1 MIPSLLAVASL
12 ALIPP
17 DAVEVGAF
25 ARPGPEAAALRTLAG
40 ISPTWDSPGLD
51 AAGSMPIGNGT
62 LGANVWV
69 EANGD
74 LVLLVGHTDAF
85 SECERLLKLGRV
97 RISCD
102 PPIDVTRGFS
112 QRLDLERGTITVEA
126 DGATLETLVDLGSPA
141 MLVRFAS
148 ASPRTVS
155 ARLEN
160 WRDAERRLERGELN
174 SSWLMR
180 DAPEPVAV
188 VESADVVVPD
198 SPAVTWYHRNERSYV
213 PFTLGHQ
220 GLESIAGQV
229 RDPLLHRTFGG
240 RIEGDGLAR
249 IDAHSMRS
257 VKPVTEATVR
267 IVTRCAQDPDVATFL
282 AGLDRA
288 SAAIGSFAD
297 AARRTADGWRGRWT
311 SSWVFLDSPAR
322 AESLANP
329 HPFRV
334 GFDSDERN
342 LFRGTLREVQFIP
355 RPLPAA
361 EIPEPVGD
369 GMIFGREVGDSMDAD
384 AAPPVAG
391 GFTIR
396 AIVNPEVAG
405 LTARIVDKVTAGR
418 GDGFLLDL
426 QGGKL
431 RAVVGDSLVQ
441 TGAAPPAGVE
451 TPVALTVDTA
461 AGECRIWMAG
471 KEVGRGRLDR
481 RATTV
486 SEAYALQRFAAAAAA
501 GGEFPVKFNGSIF
514 TVAPRFVN
522 GQPWNDDYR
531 QWGGCY
537 WWQNTRL
544 PYHGMLARGDGDL
557 TSPLF
562 DFYARVAPASSARA
576 AAYWACEG
584 VVFPETMNTFGVC
597 GNGDYGWKREG
608 LAAND
613 VDCPWWKHE
622 WTQGPELVALMLD
635 RWEWLGERDRLE
647 SQAIPMAREVV
658 KYFLSR
664 FPVGTDGRL
673 SISPAQALETY
684 WHGVRNDLP
693 TLAGLHEIARRLQAL
708 PSDAGTPDD
717 RELWKRLA
725 AVLPPI
731 PMTEPADGATRRFL
745 PAAEFDPRRSNCENP
760 ELYAI
765 WPFNHSGVG
774 RGLLAEGRASY
785 EGRIERMTHGWTQ
798 DGMQAAR
805 LGLADE
811 AATNLLAKIRNT
823 NPNFRFPTFWG
834 PNFDWVPDQ
843 CHGGNLLT
851 VTQEM
856 LLQAANGKII
866 VCPALPTDWS
876 GSFRLHAPGR
886 TVVTATV
893 GGGEIRSLDVQ
904 PPERRK
910 DVVAGWGW
918 TVVEQE

>member
-1 MIPSLLAVASL
+1 MIPSLVAVASL
-12 ALIPP
+12 AFAPQFPP
-17 DAVEVGAF
+17 DPAV
-25 ARPGPEAAALRTLAG
+25 AALAALDG
-40 ISPTWDSPGLD
+40 LSPAWNSPGLD

-69 EANGD
+69 EGNGD

-102 PPIDVTRGFS
+102 PPMEVTKGFS
-112 QRLDLERGTITVEA
+112 QRLDLASGSITVEA
-126 DGATLETLVDLGSPA
+126 DGVTLETLVDLGSPSIQ
-141 MLVRFAS
+141 VRVAS
-148 ASPRTVS
+148 KAPRTVT
-155 ARLEN
+155 ARLEH
-160 WRDAERRLERGELN
+160 WRGEERRLAGGELN

-180 DAPEPVAV
+180 DAPDPVAV
-188 VESADVVVPD
+188 VESADMVVPD

-220 GLESIAGQV
+220 GLESIAGRV
-229 RDPLLHRTFGG
+229 PDPLLHRTFGG
-240 RIEGDGLAR
+240 RIDGDGLVR
-249 IDAHSMRS
+249 IDANSMRS
-257 VKPVTEATVR
+257 EKPVTEATVR
-267 IVTRCAQDPDVATFL
+267 IVTRCAQDPDAASFL
-282 AGLDRA
+282 AALDRA
-288 SAAIGSFAD
+288 AAATGSFAD
-297 AARRTADGWRGRWT
+297 ATRRTADGWRARWT
-311 SSWVFLDSPAR
+311 SSWVFLDPPVRSEA
-322 AESLANP
+322 LASP

-342 LFRGTLREVQFIP
+342 LFRGTLREVQFVP
-355 RPLPAA
+355 RPLAA
-361 EIPEPVGD
+361 REMPEPVGD
-369 GMIFGREVGDSMDAD
+369 GMIFGREIGDSMDSD
-384 AAPPVAG
+384 AIPAVAG

-396 AIVNPEVAG
+396 AIVAPENPG
-405 LTARIVDKVTAGR
+405 HTGRIVDKLTAGR
-418 GDGFLLDL
+418 SDGFLLDL
-426 QGGKL
+426 QAGKL
-431 RAVVGDSLVQ
+431 RAVVGETIVPTD
-441 TGAAPPAGVE
+441 AAPPAGVE
-451 TPVALTVDTA
+451 TAVALVVDE
-461 AGECRIWMAG
+461 AGGEASVWMDG
-471 KEVGRGRLDR
+471 KEVGRGGLRGR
-481 RATTV
+481 GVTV

-514 TVAPRFVN
+514 TVAPRPID

-531 QWGGCY
+531 RWGGSY

-557 TSPLF
+557 TGPLF
-562 DFYARVAPASSARA
+562 DFYARVAPGAAARA
-576 AAYWACEG
+576 AAYWGCEG
-584 VVFPETMNTFGVC
+584 VVFPETITTFGMC

-622 WTQGPELVALMLD
+622 WTQGPELVAMMLD

-658 KYFLSR
+658 RYFLSR
-664 FPVGTDGRL
+664 FPTDADGKL
-673 SISPAQALETY
+673 SITPTQSLETY

-693 TLAGLHEIARRLQAL
+693 TVAGLHEISRRLAAL
-708 PSDAGTPDD
+708 PEDAGTAED

-725 AVLPPI
+725 AVLPPV
-731 PMTEPADGATRRFL
+731 PMTEPADGSPRRFL
-745 PAAEFDPRRSNCENP
+745 PAAEFSPQRSNSENP

-765 WPFNHSGVG
+765 WPFNLSGVG
-774 RGLLAEGRASY
+774 RGQLAEGRASY

-811 AATNLLAKIRNT
+811 AAANLLAKIRNT
-823 NPNFRFPTFWG
+823 NPAFRFPTFWG

-856 LLQAANGKII
+856 LLQAAGGKII
-866 VCPALPTDWS
+866 LCPALPTDWS

-893 GGGEIRSLDVQ
+893 GDGEIRELDVQ
-904 PPERRK
+904 PPERRQ

-918 TVVEQE
+918 KIVEGDGK